1 MKTTKSIL
9 SLLLAAGMAF
19 SLSACGDKQEISISG
34 SGDTITIDDLA
45 LRPDGEAGH
54 LYENDGLK
62 LLIPLEY
69 DALLITETPEAE
81 GEGKLFSVSEKASVE
96 AAKAAGMDY
105 DGVG

>member
-54 LYENDGLK
+54 LY
-62 LLIPLEY
+62 
-69 DALLITETPEAE
+69 
-81 GEGKLFSVSEKASVE
+81 
-96 AAKAAGMDY
+96 
-105 DGVG
+105 